1 MNSWAPLWSG
11 IVESSIWD
19 EEDYVVKVFLTMMAI
34 KDSDHVVRKSAY
46 QLSKLSRKSEAEVL
60 EALKVLAAPDS
71 KRLEPQ
77 RFEGRRIEGVEDGW
91 KILNGEKYRE
101 MISKEMERARN
112 RRSQEAFRRREKEK
126 SGNVQD
132 NAGQVGTSTPRFQK
146 PTIAELTSEGLSQ
159 DQAEAFFHHFES
171 NGWKVGGKA
180 PMKSWKSAV
189 VTWKKRSGDF
199 QVVGSS
205 KNGNATSSDEMP
217 FTNIPYSER
226 TKEQRK
232 AQAAWLTLNG

>member
-1 MNSWAPLWSG
+1 MYGRVFEQMYEGSMMGAGMNVFSLWNYMLIKARRG
-11 IVESSIWD
+11 VVEVNPELVAYKLAGADRISDTVKEVEAALEYLMQPDPKSRSSA
-19 EEDYVVKVFLTMMAI
+19 ED
-34 KDSDHVVRKSAY
+34 
-46 QLSKLSRKSEAEVL
+46 
-60 EALKVLAAPDS
+60 
-71 KRLEPQ
+71 
-77 RFEGRRIEGVEDGW
+77 GRRIIKEGQFQYRIVNWEHYENIRNEAEKRAYNRQAQADHRL
-91 KILNGEKYRE
+91 KIKDQPETP
-101 MISKEMERARN
+101 KELP
-112 RRSQEAFRRREKEK
+112 S
-126 SGNVQD
+126 
-132 NAGQVGTSTPRFQK
+132 PRFQK
-146 PTIAELTSEGLSQ
+146 PTIAELITEGLSQ

-205 KNGNATSSDEMP
+205 KSGNATSSDEMP